1 MPTFIT
7 PFSGTAEVTAGGG
20 LAIIDQGRYTFSQ
33 AGYND
38 SATFGLSL
46 GGPNRPGQGVEPLP
60 TQPITG
66 GVLHLRG
73 ENWTIAGVGNT
84 LTAYTDPDTGQT
96 YSAAQCRISVTGR
109 WQVVRQPNSNSFN
122 GVGIIYGGETQT
134 NLGTRAMGPVFL
146 LSYTSPPATYV
157 IQGSA
162 VEGGAQDTF
171 STQVFECRCTET
183 VSTENS
189 NREFQSNTI
198 TRPVWVYSYVKQWQ
212 IA

>member
-7 PFSGTAEVTAGGG
+7 PFSGTAELTASNG
-20 LAIIDQGRYTFSQ
+20 LSIIDQGQYTFSQ
-33 AGYND
+33 SGYND

-46 GGPNRPGQGVEPLP
+46 GGPHRAGQGVEPLP

-66 GVLHLRG
+66 GLLHLRG

-96 YSAAQCRISVTGR
+96 YSAAQCQISVTGR

-134 NLGTRAMGPVFL
+134 DLGSRDMGPVFL

-162 VEGGAQDTF
+162 VDGGAQDTF
-171 STQVFECRCTET
+171 SSQVFECRCTET

-212 IA
+212 TA

>member
-7 PFSGTAEVTAGGG
+7 PFSGTAELTASNG
-20 LAIIDQGRYTFSQ
+20 LSIIDQGQYTFSQ
-33 AGYND
+33 SGYND

-46 GGPNRPGQGVEPLP
+46 GGPHRAGQGVEPLP

-66 GVLHLRG
+66 GLLHLRG

-96 YSAAQCRISVTGR
+96 YSAAQCRISITGA
-109 WQVVRQPNSNSFN
+109 WQVQRQPNSNSFN
-122 GVGIIYGGETQT
+122 GVGILYGGATETD
-134 NLGTRAMGPVFL
+134 LGDRVMGPVFL
-146 LSYTSPPATYV
+146 LSYTSPAATYV

-171 STQVFECRCTET
+171 TGRVFECRCTEA

-189 NREFQSNTI
+189 NREFQSNSI
-198 TRPVWVYSYVKQWQ
+198 TRPVWAYTYLKQWQ
-212 IA
+212 TA

>member
-7 PFSGTAEVTAGGG
+7 PFSGTAELTASNG
-20 LAIIDQGRYTFSQ
+20 LTVIDQGTYTFSQ
-33 AGYND
+33 NGYND

-46 GGPNRPGQGVEPLP
+46 GGPRRAGQGVEPLP
-60 TQPITG
+60 TEPITG
-66 GVLHLRG
+66 GLLHLRG

-84 LTAYTDPDTGQT
+84 LTSYTDPLTGLT

-122 GVGIIYGGETQT
+122 GVGIIYGGITET
-134 NLGTRAMGPVFL
+134 NLGSRIMGPVFL

-171 STQVFECRCTET
+171 SSQVFECRCTET
-183 VSTENS
+183 VSTKNS

-198 TRPVWVYSYVKQWQ
+198 TRPVWAYSYVKQWQ
-212 IA
+212 TA

>member
-1 MPTFIT
+1 MSTFIT
-7 PFSGTAEVTAGGG
+7 PFSGTAELTASNG
-20 LAIIDQGRYTFSQ
+20 LTVIDQGTYTFSQ
-33 AGYND
+33 NGYND

-46 GGPNRPGQGVEPLP
+46 GGPRRAGQGVEPLP
-60 TQPITG
+60 TEPITG
-66 GVLHLRG
+66 GLLHLRG
-73 ENWTIAGVGNT
+73 ENWTIAGIGNT
-84 LTAYTDPDTGQT
+84 LTSYTDPLTGLT

-109 WQVVRQPNSNSFN
+109 WQVIRQPNSNSFN
-122 GVGIIYGGETQT
+122 GVGIIYGGITET
-134 NLGTRAMGPVFL
+134 NLGSRTMGPVFL

-171 STQVFECRCTET
+171 SSQVFECRCTET

-198 TRPVWVYSYVKQWQ
+198 TRPVWAYSYVKQWQ
-212 IA
+212 TS